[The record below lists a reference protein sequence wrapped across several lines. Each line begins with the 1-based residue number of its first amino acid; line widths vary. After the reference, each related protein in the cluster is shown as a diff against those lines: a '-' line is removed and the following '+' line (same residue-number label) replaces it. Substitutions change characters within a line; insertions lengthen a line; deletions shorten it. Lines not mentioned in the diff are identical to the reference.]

1 MLTKEH
7 FVSARTARDRSI
19 VAQLRI
25 LSESEQCADMHASL
39 GRLNELQRP
48 ACVDAATW
56 AAWKRRDRHVLSQV
70 LEARMEQGRD
80 LSKGGSPALLVG
92 VAKFE
97 AALKACD
104 KIGAANCEGMGD
116 CVDLAVEVLLWMVDA
131 CELVANAG
139 HGEDNIASCKV
150 RRIPRKP
157 SVSCCFSA
165 AWCERCAD
173 ILSDVR
179 SDVLLLANSERLSW
193 SNRRTSSSSSTRR
206 ISDTKRAE
214 TRCSGCRSA
223 HPGSSVSRSV
233 RAASFPTCFGF
244 LQGAELAVLFPGAGG
259 CRSA

>member
-7 FVSARTARDRSI
+7 FVSARMARDRSI
-19 VAQLRI
+19 VAQLRA
-25 LSESEQCADMHASL
+25 LSESDQCAEMHSSL

-48 ACVDAATW
+48 ACVDAGTW

-150 RRIPRKP
+150 NEIRHLFIPTFL
-157 SVSCCFSA
+157 VFGY
-165 AWCERCAD
+165 
-173 ILSDVR
+173 
-179 SDVLLLANSERLSW
+179 LLRLS
-193 SNRRTSSSSSTRR
+193 N
-206 ISDTKRAE
+206 
-214 TRCSGCRSA
+214 
-223 HPGSSVSRSV
+223 H
-233 RAASFPTCFGF
+233 
-244 LQGAELAVLFPGAGG
+244 
-259 CRSA
+259 